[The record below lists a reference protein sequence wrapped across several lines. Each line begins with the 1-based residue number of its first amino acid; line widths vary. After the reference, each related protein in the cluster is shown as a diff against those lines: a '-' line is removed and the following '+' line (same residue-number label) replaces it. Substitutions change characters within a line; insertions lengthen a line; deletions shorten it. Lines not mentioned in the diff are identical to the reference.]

1 MKTQPHA
8 KPSDQPQKQ
17 AACVVSVVPIE
28 VKMVINVWMINRQMF
43 FLSLITYSFRESD
56 AVARTAAGFIPLK

>member
-1 MKTQPHA
+1 MGLSENPTPC

-43 FLSLITYSFRESD
+43 FLSLITDSF
-56 AVARTAAGFIPLK
+56 

>member
-1 MKTQPHA
+1 
-8 KPSDQPQKQ
+8 
-17 AACVVSVVPIE
+17 
-28 VKMVINVWMINRQMF
+28 MVINVWMINRQMF

>member
-1 MKTQPHA
+1 MGLSETQPHA

-43 FLSLITYSFRESD
+43 FLSLMTDSF
-56 AVARTAAGFIPLK
+56 